1 MQKQANLL
9 HLFSIESWLE
19 RKRLSIVISHH
30 LSSSLVRV
38 DNICEPCI
46 CATEDT
52 FWPGASCPCTD
63 RFPGQCTFFFFT
75 TTNALDGGT
84 LQLWKCLC
92 ASKTKR
98 NAVYRT
104 DPYCI
109 PRFYGFISP
118 TYIVNWWR
126 IVRHNSIQFWYILI
140 REWSYAGISHDQ
152 STPGDVFPS
161 PNTQK
166 NDDYEP
172 SMWNSFFPKLIRD
185 QHESQVDI
193 TGSPC
198 HLACSSLSIVFKSK
212 E

>member
-126 IVRHNSIQFWYILI
+126 IVRHNSDIFWSENDHMLGLAMINQPLVTFF
-140 REWSYAGISHDQ
+140 RPP
-152 STPGDVFPS
+152 TPKRMTTMNHQCGTVSS
-161 PNTQK
+161 PNQPGI
-166 NDDYEP
+166 N
-172 SMWNSFFPKLIRD
+172 MNLRLILP
-185 QHESQVDI
+185 EVPV
-193 TGSPC
+193 T
-198 HLACSSLSIVFKSK
+198 
-212 E
+212 

>member
-1 MQKQANLL
+1 MVALCNFGNAFAPQKLGGMPYTVLIRTVYLVFMVSYHQ
-9 HLFSIESWLE
+9 H
-19 RKRLSIVISHH
+19 ISK
-30 LSSSLVRV
+30 
-38 DNICEPCI
+38 DCE
-46 CATEDT
+46 T
-52 FWPGASCPCTD
+52 
-63 RFPGQCTFFFFT
+63 
-75 TTNALDGGT
+75 
-84 LQLWKCLC
+84 
-92 ASKTKR
+92 
-98 NAVYRT
+98 
-104 DPYCI
+104 
-109 PRFYGFISP
+109 
-118 TYIVNWWR
+118 
-126 IVRHNSIQFWYILI
+126 QFWYILI

-152 STPGDVFPS
+152 STPGDGFPS